1 MSLKQKLE
9 FLLLSLTLTAS
20 QRREVAALTARVYL
34 KATAP
39 HPRRWWIIGAGTRLD
54 AYLR

>member
-34 KATAP
+34 EATAP
-39 HPRRWWIIGAGTRLD
+39 HPRRWWIIGAGTRLE

>member
-20 QRREVAALTARVYL
+20 QRREVAALTACVY
-34 KATAP
+34 AAAAAP
-39 HPRRWWIIGAGTRLD
+39 RPRRWWIIGAGMRLD
-54 AYLR
+54 ASLR